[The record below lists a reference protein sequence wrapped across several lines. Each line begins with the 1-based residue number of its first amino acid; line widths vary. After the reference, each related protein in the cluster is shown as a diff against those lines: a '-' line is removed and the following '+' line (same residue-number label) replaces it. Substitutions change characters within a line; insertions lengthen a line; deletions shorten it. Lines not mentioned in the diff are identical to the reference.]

1 MRLFPV
7 LPALALCVAV
17 APPARADKKLDE
29 AVAKAEAQLTKG
41 KEDEA
46 VKILQ
51 KAAAR
56 APRDPEPQLALAR
69 MLERL
74 GKLDEVGKAL
84 GTGRRADFSRAAEPC
99 GRASSAPGPPSRCAP
114 APPGRP

>member
-7 LPALALCVAV
+7 LSALALCVAV
-17 APPARADKKLDE
+17 AGPARADKRLDE
-29 AVAKAEAQLTKG
+29 ALARAEAQLAKG

-51 KAAAR
+51 KAASQ

-69 MLERL
+69 MFLKL
-74 GKLDEVGKAL
+74 GKLDEAGKAL
-84 GTGRRADFSRAAEPC
+84 GKAGELVS
-99 GRASSAPGPPSRCAP
+99 G
-114 APPGRP
+114 APPNLRARVLA